1 MIQTEFR
8 HPHPGEILKAMAQQ
22 LGTTPSRMALRMG
35 VQPAR
40 LCAIARGER
49 EVSVDTALRLERYL
63 GVPAIRWLRAQ
74 NLYDLERA
82 ERERGEIIREEVQ
95 QRGHAEITSSL
106 IDRILPACGDADMR
120 ATGAVIARFAV
131 HQDVPSTSVSG

>member
-49 EVSVDTALRLERYL
+49 EVSVDTAL
-63 GVPAIRWLRAQ
+63 A
-74 NLYDLERA
+74 
-82 ERERGEIIREEVQ
+82 
-95 QRGHAEITSSL
+95 
-106 IDRILPACGDADMR
+106 AD
-120 ATGAVIARFAV
+120 AVIAALAGEGYPATRL
-131 HQDVPSTSVSG
+131 S